1 MFLFLSWE
9 AAPHPRKAASV
20 RRSLEAI
27 SWAQTPRTSPYQGRD
42 CSQDPRH
49 ARSGPEAADSL
60 VSSDSL
66 PSSLLLSSL
75 PGFDRPEFT
84 WLLPQEQGY
93 LTQGQ
98 VWVSQLLSGGK
109 SRVVTDKEF
118 YGSPAR
124 LSARG
129 GIPRRL
135 SGGQA
140 PMGPPL
146 LLKRQ
151 PVSSDITHPLS
162 HQMKHLRPPC
172 PAPACL
178 PLT

>member
-1 MFLFLSWE
+1 MQAAGSSSFLRL
-9 AAPHPRKAASV
+9 PPPPVPRKAAFV

-27 SWAQTPRTSPYQGRD
+27 SWAQTPRTSSHQGKG

-49 ARSGPEAADSL
+49 AWSGPEAADSQ
-60 VSSDSL
+60 VSSDCP

-75 PGFDRPEFT
+75 SGFDRLEFT
-84 WLLPQEQGY
+84 WLLPREQRC

-98 VWVSQLLSGGK
+98 VWVSQLLLDGK
-109 SRVVTDKEF
+109 SGVVTDKEF
-118 YGSPAR
+118 YGAPGR
-124 LSARG
+124 PLTRG

-146 LLKRQ
+146 LLKRESCQ
-151 PVSSDITHPLS
+151 
-162 HQMKHLRPPC
+162 Q
-172 PAPACL
+172 
-178 PLT
+178 